1 MQIISQFKKKEK
13 KRLRLDSQNE
23 GISTHLIELR
33 LFWAVETPRAVGHH
47 NKQQQNP
54 RRPSPP
60 LNKQK
65 QTKTPIIF

>member
-1 MQIISQFKKKEK
+1 MQIISQLK
-13 KRLRLDSQNE
+13 KREKRPRLDSQNE
-23 GISTHLIELR
+23 GISTHVIEMR
-33 LFWAVETPRAVGHH
+33 LFWAVEIPRAVGHH

-54 RRPSPP
+54 SRPSHP